1 MRVTLHTNY
10 AMRLLMY
17 CALRKDTVVPTTAVA
32 TAFGISEHHLTKIAQ
47 CLSRAGIIETVR
59 GRAGGVVLRRPPEEI
74 NVGSVVRLTEDN
86 LDLVECFSAET
97 NTCPLAPE
105 CRFRNVLAEALEA
118 FLAVLDRFTLA
129 DLVRDGDALG
139 RLIGLEPVGA
149 EEPVEV

>member
-17 CALRKDTVVPTTAVA
+17 CAMKPRIVIPVTEIAGA
-32 TAFGISEHHLTKIAQ
+32 YGISEHHLTKIAQ

-59 GRAGGVVLRRPPEEI
+59 GRSGGVVLRRAAEEI

-86 LDLVECFSAET
+86 LDLVECFSLET

-105 CRFRNVLAEALEA
+105 CRFRNALAEALKA
-118 FLAVLDRFTLA
+118 FLTVLDRFTLA
-129 DLVRDGDALG
+129 DLVRDGEALG
-139 RLIGLEPVGA
+139 RLVGIEPEGAVPAVG
-149 EEPVEV
+149 